1 MVGIP
6 SPDELYALSIARK
19 PLVFTL
25 SSCYVKVMTH
35 RDPIDRVPTNPL
47 LNHVGIAHVDLVLNY
62 QDGTRVELKL
72 HGAGMKLEEHLT
84 GQEDDATVADVAN
97 PALMPHLQ
105 GETP

>member
-1 MVGIP
+1 MAGVP
-6 SPDELYALSIARK
+6 SPNELYALSIARK

-25 SSCYVKVMTH
+25 SPCYVKEMTH
-35 RDPIDRVPTNPL
+35 RDPIDMVPINSL

-72 HGAGMKLEEHLT
+72 HGTGMKLEEHLT
-84 GQEDDATVADVAN
+84 GQETDATVANVAN
-97 PALMPHLQ
+97 PALMPHLK